1 MYMIMETA
9 FFFIVGMALGVLAG
23 LVPGL
28 HPNTVL
34 TVLLSLSWIV
44 HGQPAYSVLALVV
57 SMSVSNTIVNFI
69 PSIFLGA
76 PEPDSCLSVLPGHR
90 FLLQGKGY
98 EALFLTVMGGV
109 SAMLLTVVTLPFI
122 LWFIPFL
129 CIHIHTYMHWLLLAV
144 LLILLYQERGMKR
157 VHSLLLFFIS
167 GTVGFMLLSVLPAEQ
182 VLFPALSGLF
192 GLSIIITSI
201 VQKMSLPAQSM
212 AAKPAWN
219 WMRGSLAGWLAGM
232 FVGVLPGIGSAQA
245 GVIASRALRGKEHD
259 FLLALGG
266 INTSNIIFTFIAL
279 HAIGKTRS
287 GAAWAVS
294 EIIGR
299 ITLNEVYFILLV
311 ALLSCFIASLVT
323 LKLGQSYLRAVERM
337 NYRKLNAAV
346 LLTLLSLV
354 IAFSGIYGMIIAA
367 VCTMLGLACTRMGVK
382 RMYLMGFLMIPTM
395 LHFSG
400 MSMPLLLLLGL

>member
-1 MYMIMETA
+1 
-9 FFFIVGMALGVLAG
+9 
-23 LVPGL
+23 
-28 HPNTVL
+28 
-34 TVLLSLSWIV
+34 
-44 HGQPAYSVLALVV
+44 
-57 SMSVSNTIVNFI
+57 
-69 PSIFLGA
+69 
-76 PEPDSCLSVLPGHR
+76 
-90 FLLQGKGY
+90 
-98 EALFLTVMGGV
+98 
-109 SAMLLTVVTLPFI
+109 
-122 LWFIPFL
+122 
-129 CIHIHTYMHWLLLAV
+129 
-144 LLILLYQERGMKR
+144 
-157 VHSLLLFFIS
+157 
-167 GTVGFMLLSVLPAEQ
+167 
-182 VLFPALSGLF
+182 
-192 GLSIIITSI
+192 
-201 VQKMSLPAQSM
+201 
-212 AAKPAWN
+212 
-219 WMRGSLAGWLAGM
+219 M